1 MTDKPGIM
9 LPGSVNK
16 GTIDEDKLMHFPCDF
31 ALKVMGE
38 NIDDYSAYVLSVC
51 QKHVA
56 DVTEN
61 CVHTR
66 PSRNGKY
73 IAVTVKLIAT
83 SRKQLD
89 DLYIELN
96 AYQHTKM
103 AL

>member
-1 MTDKPGIM
+1 MTAEID
-9 LPGSVNK
+9 S
-16 GTIDEDKLMHFPCDF
+16 IDEDHLMHFPCDF

-38 NIDDYSAYVLSVC
+38 NINNYADYVLSIC

-56 DVTEN
+56 GVSADN
-61 CVHTR
+61 VHTR

-73 IAVTVKLIAT
+73 IAVTVQLIAS

-89 DLYIELN
+89 DLYLELN
-96 AYQHTKM
+96 NYTHTKM

>member
-1 MTDKPGIM
+1 MSDKGNIP
-9 LPGSVNK
+9 SSEQ
-16 GTIDEDKLMHFPCDF
+16 IDEDKLMTFPCDF

-38 NIDDYSAYVLSVC
+38 DINDYSSYVLSIC
-51 QKHVA
+51 QKHVEG
-56 DVTEN
+56 VTEN

-73 IAVTVKLIAT
+73 IAVTVQLVAI
-83 SRKQLD
+83 SRQQLD

-96 AYQHTKM
+96 AYEHTKM

>member
-1 MTDKPGIM
+1 MSSDIE
-9 LPGSVNK
+9 S
-16 GTIDEDKLMHFPCDF
+16 IDEDQLMHFPCDF

-38 NIDDYSAYVLSVC
+38 NINNYPDYVLSVC
-51 QKHVA
+51 QKHV
-56 DVTEN
+56 DGVSES

-66 PSRNGKY
+66 PSRNSKY
-73 IAVTVKLIAT
+73 IAVTVKLLAT

-96 AYQHTKM
+96 NYPQTKM

>member
-1 MTDKPGIM
+1 MSNSKIP
-9 LPGSVNK
+9 SSEQ
-16 GTIDEDKLMHFPCDF
+16 IDEDKLMTFPCDF

-38 NIDDYSAYVLSVC
+38 NINDYSAYVLSIC
-51 QKHVA
+51 QKHVEG
-56 DVTEN
+56 VTDS

-73 IAVTVKLIAT
+73 IAVTVQLVVT
-83 SRKQLD
+83 SREQLD

-96 AYQHTKM
+96 AYEHTKM

>member
-1 MTDKPGIM
+1 MSDKPIQ
-9 LPGSVNK
+9 PDFES
-16 GTIDEDKLMHFPCDF
+16 IDEDKLMHFPCDF

-38 NIDDYSAYVLSVC
+38 DIDNYSDYVLSIC
-51 QKHVA
+51 QKHV
-56 DVTEN
+56 DGVTSD

-73 IAVTVKLIAT
+73 IAVTVQLVAT

-96 AYQHTKM
+96 AYKHTKM

>member
-1 MTDKPGIM
+1 MAEH
-9 LPGSVNK
+9 NK
-16 GTIDEDKLMHFPCDF
+16 KASRATSESLDEDQLMHFPCDF

-38 NIDDYSAYVLSVC
+38 NQNNYPTYVLSIC
-51 QKHVA
+51 QQHVTG
-56 DVTEN
+56 VTES
-61 CVHTR
+61 CMHTR

-73 IAVTVKLIAT
+73 IAVTVQLVAT

-96 AYQHTKM
+96 NHIQTKM